1 MIIKDV
7 IDSHIKSF
15 FEYIEQR
22 KLKIGDFL
30 SLIYKAF
37 YYIKMTET
45 KKALKIDIYRTIS
58 RTYIK
63 ALDLHCLE
71 YTGIYLVSDNS
82 KYDINHLLFSC

>member
-45 KKALKIDIYRTIS
+45 KNFTGVMITKKERNPLKN
-58 RTYIK
+58 K
-63 ALDLHCLE
+63 
-71 YTGIYLVSDNS
+71 GFP
-82 KYDINHLLFSC
+82 LFITHAEKGT